1 MLSLEMNRKLKEW
14 ETKMSIRQL
23 AFSFVCM
30 FRKISCNA
38 FLTDD
43 LMHIVHHRL
52 DNGPP
57 KHRKRKAHLIPT
69 SPVHHSR
76 ILKEIYEINIFI
88 ILAKYKEKKPSSNM
102 KKDV

>member
-1 MLSLEMNRKLKEW
+1 
-14 ETKMSIRQL
+14 MSIRQL

-30 FRKISCNA
+30 FCKISCNA

-88 ILAKYKEKKPSSNM
+88 ILTKYKEKISNM